1 MKRSFGMKKMFVWG
15 TALLMMVSLYACG
28 GQQAQPEENEAP
40 PPSAAKLSKKYAG
53 VLCYQF
59 ETTPEIAKDYPD
71 ATSTLQHSLITA
83 LQMKNRFNKVAMLKL
98 NERTKGDTL
107 LVKAKITD
115 LRIVSGAARMWGGV
129 FAGSSYINVDLQLID
144 GGTKQVVREE
154 PLSSSNNPWAASYAY
169 GSTDRS
175 LPDDMGKIV
184 AEYITAIMP

>member
-1 MKRSFGMKKMFVWG
+1 MKRRFGMKQMFVWG

-28 GQQAQPEENEAP
+28 GQQAQPEEAEAP
-40 PPSAAKLSKKYAG
+40 PPSAAKLSKKYTD
-53 VLCYQF
+53 VLCYAF

-71 ATSTLQHSLITA
+71 ATSTFQHSLLTA
-83 LQMKNRFNKVAMLKL
+83 LQMKNRYNKVAMLKL

-107 LVKAKITD
+107 LVKAKVTD

-129 FAGSSYINVDLQLID
+129 FAGSSYINVNLQLID

-154 PLSSSNNPWAASYAY
+154 LLDSSNNAWAASYAY

>member
-1 MKRSFGMKKMFVWG
+1 MKRRFGMKQIFVWG

-28 GQQAQPEENEAP
+28 GQQAQPEEAEAP
-40 PPSAAKLSKKYAG
+40 PPSAAKLSKKYAH
-53 VLCYQF
+53 VLCYAF

-71 ATSTLQHSLITA
+71 ATSTFQHSLITA
-83 LQMKNRFNKVAMLKL
+83 LQMKNRFNKVAILKL

-107 LVKAKITD
+107 LVKAKVTD

-129 FAGSSYINVDLQLID
+129 FAGSSYINVNLQLID
-144 GGTKQVVREE
+144 GGTIQVVREE
-154 PLSSSNNPWAASYAY
+154 LLDSSNNAWAASYAY